1 MNTIDLPFDPNE
13 PDDINAAV
21 ARAHQL
27 RAETMR
33 GYRTQFTAWLKTFNV
48 GFAARTAH

>member
-1 MNTIDLPFDPNE
+1 MNIGDLQFDPHE
-13 PDDINAAV
+13 PADINAAI

-33 GYRTQFTAWLKTFNV
+33 EYRTQFMAWLKTFNV
-48 GFAARTAH
+48 GFAARAAH